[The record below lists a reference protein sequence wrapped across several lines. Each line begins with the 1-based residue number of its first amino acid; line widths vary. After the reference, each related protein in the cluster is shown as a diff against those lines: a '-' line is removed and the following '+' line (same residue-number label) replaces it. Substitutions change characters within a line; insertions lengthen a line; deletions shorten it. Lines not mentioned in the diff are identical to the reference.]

1 MMPDAFGLAAIVTKF
16 ALYLGVMT
24 SAGTVMATLMFRLE
38 RTRGLAMTFAV
49 LGIVAAILA
58 FSLRGANLTGDVSGL
73 TDPEMLKL
81 LWTTPVGTALL
92 LRLVGLGL
100 LIAGLL
106 MGRVGTWVSVLGG
119 VIAIWSFDQVG
130 HVSGLE
136 TTLLDLALML
146 HLLAVALWIGVLT
159 PLKRLASSSSTYAS
173 AADVGHRF
181 GVVASATVP
190 VLIIVG
196 GYMGYQLVGS
206 FTALVGTSYGQA
218 MIIKVLLVCLLL
230 GLAAANKLRFIPAL
244 RTGDPAVANHLSKSI
259 SVEWIVILAV
269 LGMTAVLTTNLTL
282 PT

>member
-1 MMPDAFGLAAIVTKF
+1 
-16 ALYLGVMT
+16 
-24 SAGTVMATLMFRLE
+24 
-38 RTRGLAMTFAV
+38 
-49 LGIVAAILA
+49 
-58 FSLRGANLTGDVSGL
+58 
-73 TDPEMLKL
+73 
-81 LWTTPVGTALL
+81 
-92 LRLVGLGL
+92 
-100 LIAGLL
+100 
-106 MGRVGTWVSVLGG
+106 
-119 VIAIWSFDQVG
+119 
-130 HVSGLE
+130 
-136 TTLLDLALML
+136 
-146 HLLAVALWIGVLT
+146 
-159 PLKRLASSSSTYAS
+159 LKRLASSSSTYAS

-218 MIIKVLLVCLLL
+218 MIIKVLLVGLLL

-244 RTGDPAVANHLSKSI
+244 RTGDSAVANHLSKSI

>member
-1 MMPDAFGLAAIVTKF
+1 MPDAFGLAAIVTKF

-100 LIAGLL
+100 LIAGLF

-218 MIIKVLLVCLLL
+218 MIIKVLLVGLLL

-244 RTGDPAVANHLSKSI
+244 RTGDPAAANHLSKSI
-259 SVEWIVILAV
+259 SIEWIVILAV

>member
-1 MMPDAFGLAAIVTKF
+1 MPDAFGLAAIVTKF

-24 SAGTVMATLMFRLE
+24 SAGTVMAMLMFRLE

-218 MIIKVLLVCLLL
+218 MIIKVLLVGLLL

-244 RTGDPAVANHLSKSI
+244 RTGDPAAANHLSKSI